1 MKTEQFRNIVVQHF
15 NDSAAMP
22 GNEPAFLEALDNYKN
37 ALIAESR
44 IGDSDSAKKALLSY
58 MEWRSE
64 ERYCAGW
71 LHNLHIEIFERD
83 EVAQWLRKKAGGYW
97 KWNDEWKPSD
107 PWENRT
113 IFIEDE

>member
-1 MKTEQFRNIVVQHF
+1 MKDNFKDEVVRIF

-44 IGDSDSAKKALLSY
+44 IGDAESAKKALLRY
-58 MEWRSE
+58 MEWWSE
-64 ERYCAGW
+64 SMYCAGW
-71 LHNLHIEIFERD
+71 LNNLHEEIFDRD
-83 EVAQWLRKKAGGYW
+83 EVAKWLREKAGGYW
-97 KWNDEWKPSD
+97 KWNDEWKPGD
-107 PWENRT
+107 GWENQT